1 MIKIGLIM
9 AQKTL
14 IDCNKIK
21 FKWPNNEK
29 EMTQITK
36 QQLEWL
42 LSGLEI
48 YTFEDIDITQN
59 TIAS

>member
-1 MIKIGLIM
+1 M

-14 IDCNKIK
+14 LNCNKMK

-29 EMTQITK
+29 ELASITK

-42 LSGLEI
+42 LSGLEM
-48 YTFEDIDITQN
+48 YTFEDIDISKD

>member
-1 MIKIGLIM
+1 M

-14 IDCNKIK
+14 IDYNGIK

-29 EMTQITK
+29 ELQQITK

-42 LSGLEI
+42 LSGLEMF
-48 YTFEDIDITQN
+48 TFEDIDVSN
-59 TIAS
+59 DSIAI